1 MVNTLDSLIGL
12 VRLGLGNTSDCNLSS
27 GTNWEEVYNLA
38 FQHGVGAIAFD
49 GIQCCYD
56 KNLPIGIDI
65 QTKFEWIGSVHQA
78 EAEYQKQLGT
88 IASLA
93 KFYQKHGKRM
103 MVLKGYGLSL
113 NYPKPNHRPCSDLD
127 IYLFGEQQRADRLV
141 EEELGIKVDNSHH
154 HHTVFVYQGLTVENH
169 YDFLNVYSH
178 RSTKKIEV
186 YLKEVSHSEY
196 RSIKIGGAEIY
207 LPSTNFDALFVL
219 RHMAVEFAATGMNLR
234 QVIDWGLFIKNY
246 HTVVRWHEF
255 LLMVKEANMHYF
267 LDAINYICYTY
278 LGFDRKIFQ
287 GFGDDSYGER
297 VFADLFNP
305 ENALPKQKG
314 VVKYI
319 ASRLQN
325 WWRNRWRHRIV
336 YSDSLL
342 STFVY
347 QTYAHLIKPATLYH

>member
-1 MVNTLDSLIGL
+1 MNASDTLIEL
-12 VRLGLGNTSDCNLSS
+12 VRLGLGNASAFSLPL
-27 GTNWEEVYNLA
+27 GTDWEGVSKSA

-56 KNLPIGIDI
+56 MNIPVDIGI
-65 QTKFEWIGSVHQA
+65 QTKLEWIGAVHQL
-78 EAEYQKQLGT
+78 EVEYQKQLDRVV
-88 IASLA
+88 SLA
-93 KFYQKHGKRM
+93 KFYHKHGIRM

-127 IYLFGEQQRADRLV
+127 IYLFGEQKRADRLV
-141 EEELGIKVDNSHH
+141 EDELGIKVDNRHH

-178 RSTKKIEV
+178 RSTRKIEE
-186 YLKEVSHSEY
+186 YLKKKSHSEY
-196 RSIKIGGAEIY
+196 RSIKVDGAEFY

-234 QVIDWGLFIKNY
+234 QVLDWGLFLKNY
-246 HTVVRWHEF
+246 HTVVRRNEF
-255 LLMVKEANMHYF
+255 LPMVKEANMHHF

-297 VFADLFNP
+297 VFADLFNL
-305 ENALPKQKG
+305 ENAVPKQKG
-314 VVKYI
+314 FIKYI
-319 ASRLQN
+319 VSRLQN

-336 YSDSLL
+336 YSDSLA

-347 QTYAHLIKPATLYH
+347 QTYAHLMKPATLHH

>member
-1 MVNTLDSLIGL
+1 MNTQDSLIEL
-12 VRLGLGNTSDCNLSS
+12 VRLGLGNTSDCNISS
-27 GTNWEEVYNLA
+27 ETNWEEVRNHA

-49 GIQCCYD
+49 GIQYCYD
-56 KNLPIGIDI
+56 KDLSIGIDI
-65 QTKFEWIGSVHQA
+65 QTKLEWIGSVHQA
-78 EAEYQKQLGT
+78 EVDYQKQLDT
-88 IASLA
+88 IGSLA
-93 KFYQKHGKRM
+93 KFYQKHGIRM

-113 NYPKPNHRPCSDLD
+113 NYPKLNHRPCSDLD
-127 IYLFGEQQRADRLV
+127 IFLFGEQKRADRLV

-178 RSTKKIEV
+178 RSTKKIET
-186 YLKEVSHSEY
+186 YLKKLCYSEY
-196 RSIKIGGAEIY
+196 RTIKVGGAEIY
-207 LPSTNFDALFVL
+207 LPSINFDALFVL

-246 HTVVRWHEF
+246 HTVVRWNEF
-255 LLMVKEANMHYF
+255 LPMVKVANMHYF

-287 GFGDDSYGER
+287 GFDDDSYGER

-314 VVKYI
+314 FIRYI
-319 ASRLQN
+319 VSRQQN

>member
-1 MVNTLDSLIGL
+1 M
-12 VRLGLGNTSDCNLSS
+12 NTSDILCVLVQLGLWNTADCNPIPD
-27 GTNWEEVYNLA
+27 TNWDAVSKLA
-38 FQHGVGAIAFD
+38 FQHGVGAIVFD
-49 GIQCCYD
+49 GIQYCYD
-56 KNLPIGIDI
+56 KKIPIDMGT
-65 QTKFEWIGSVHQA
+65 QTKLEWIGSVHQL
-78 EAEYQKQLGT
+78 EVEYQKQLDT

-93 KFYQKHGKRM
+93 KFYQKHGIRM

-127 IYLFGEQQRADRLV
+127 IYLFGEQKRADRLV
-141 EEELGIKVDNSHH
+141 EEEMGIKVDNSHH

-178 RSTKKIEV
+178 RSTRMIEE
-186 YLKEVSHSEY
+186 YLKEVSRSEY

-234 QVIDWGLFIKNY
+234 QVIDWGLFMKNY
-246 HTVVRWHEF
+246 HSVVRWNEF
-255 LLMVKEANMHYF
+255 LPMVKDANMHHF

-287 GFGDDSYGER
+287 GFGDDSYGEQ

-314 VVKYI
+314 FIKYI

-336 YSDSLL
+336 YSDSLC
-342 STFVY
+342 STFMY
-347 QTYAHLIKPATLYH
+347 QTYAHLMKPATLYH

>member
-1 MVNTLDSLIGL
+1 MNSLTALIEL
-12 VRLGLGNTSDCNLSS
+12 ARFGLGNPSDCNTFSD
-27 GTNWEEVYNLA
+27 TNWETVFKLA
-38 FQHGVGAIAFD
+38 FQHGVGAIVFD

-56 KNLPIGIDI
+56 KNIPIQIDT
-65 QTKFEWIGSVHQA
+65 QTKLEWIGSVHQA
-78 EAEYQKQLGT
+78 EVEYQKQLDT

-93 KFYQKHGKRM
+93 KFYQKHGIRM

-113 NYPKPNHRPCSDLD
+113 NYLKPNHRPCSDLD
-127 IYLFGEQQRADRLV
+127 IYLFGEQKRADRLV

-154 HHTVFVYQGLTVENH
+154 HHTVFVYQGLIVENH

-178 RSTKKIEV
+178 RSTRMIEE
-186 YLKEVSHSEY
+186 YLKEVSRSEY

-234 QVIDWGLFIKNY
+234 QVIDWGLFMKNY
-246 HTVVRWHEF
+246 HSVVRWHEF
-255 LLMVKEANMHYF
+255 LPIVKGANMHYF

-278 LGFDRKIFQ
+278 LGFDRKIFH

-305 ENALPKQKG
+305 ENTLPKQKG
-314 VVKYI
+314 FVKYI

-347 QTYAHLIKPATLYH
+347 QTYAHLLKPATLHH

>member
-1 MVNTLDSLIGL
+1 MNTQNSLIEL
-12 VRLGLGNTSDCNLSS
+12 VRLGLENTSDCNLSS
-27 GTNWEEVYNLA
+27 ETSWEEVRNLA
-38 FQHGVGAIAFD
+38 FLHGVGAIAFD

-56 KNLPIGIDI
+56 KDLSIEIDI
-65 QTKFEWIGSVHQA
+65 QTKLEWIGSVHQA
-78 EAEYQKQLGT
+78 EVEYQKQLDT

-93 KFYQKHGKRM
+93 KFYQKHGIRM

-154 HHTVFVYQGLTVENH
+154 HHTVFVYQGITVENH

-178 RSTKKIEV
+178 HSTKKIET
-186 YLKEVSHSEY
+186 YLKKLCYSEY
-196 RSIKIGGAEIY
+196 RTIKVGGAEIY

-234 QVIDWGLFIKNY
+234 QVIDWGVFIKNY
-246 HTVVRWHEF
+246 HTVVRWNEF
-255 LLMVKEANMHYF
+255 LPMVKVANMHYF

-314 VVKYI
+314 FIRYI

-325 WWRNRWRHRIV
+325 WWSNRWRHRIV
-336 YSDSLL
+336 YSDSLC
-342 STFVY
+342 STFMY
-347 QTYAHLIKPATLYH
+347 QTYAHLMKPATLHH

>member
-1 MVNTLDSLIGL
+1 M
-12 VRLGLGNTSDCNLSS
+12 NTSDVLCVLVQLGLWNTADCNPIPD
-27 GTNWEEVYNLA
+27 TNWDAVSKLA
-38 FQHGVGAIAFD
+38 FQHGVGAIVFD
-49 GIQCCYD
+49 GIQYCYD
-56 KNLPIGIDI
+56 KKIPIDMGT
-65 QTKFEWIGSVHQA
+65 QTKLKWIGSVHQL
-78 EAEYQKQLGT
+78 EVEYQKQLDT

-93 KFYQKHGKRM
+93 KFYQKHGIRM

-113 NYPKPNHRPCSDLD
+113 NYPKPNHRPYSDLD
-127 IYLFGEQQRADRLV
+127 IYLFGEQKRADRLV

-178 RSTKKIEV
+178 RSTKKIET
-186 YLKEVSHSEY
+186 YLKKLCYSEY
-196 RSIKIGGAEIY
+196 RTIKVGGAEIY

-255 LLMVKEANMHYF
+255 LPIVKGANMHYF

-297 VFADLFNP
+297 VFADLFDP

-314 VVKYI
+314 FIKYV

-336 YSDSLL
+336 YSDSLC
-342 STFVY
+342 STFMY
-347 QTYAHLIKPATLYH
+347 QTYAHLMKPATLYH

>member
-1 MVNTLDSLIGL
+1 MNTQNSLIEL
-12 VRLGLGNTSDCNLSS
+12 VRLGLENTSDCNLSS
-27 GTNWEEVYNLA
+27 ETSWEEVRNLA
-38 FQHGVGAIAFD
+38 FLHGVGAIAFD
-49 GIQCCYD
+49 GIQSCYD
-56 KNLPIGIDI
+56 KELSIEIDI
-65 QTKFEWIGSVHQA
+65 QTKLEWIGSVHQA
-78 EAEYQKQLGT
+78 EVEYQKQLDT

-93 KFYQKHGKRM
+93 KFYQKHGIRM

-178 RSTKKIEV
+178 RSTKKIET
-186 YLKEVSHSEY
+186 YLKKLCYSEY
-196 RSIKIGGAEIY
+196 RTIKVGGAEIY
-207 LPSTNFDALFVL
+207 LPSINFDALFVL

-246 HTVVRWHEF
+246 HTVVRWNEF
-255 LLMVKEANMHYF
+255 LPMVKVANMHYF

-287 GFGDDSYGER
+287 GHGDDSYGER
-297 VFADLFNP
+297 VFADLFDP

-314 VVKYI
+314 FIKYV

-336 YSDSLL
+336 YSDSLC
-342 STFVY
+342 STFMY
-347 QTYAHLIKPATLYH
+347 QTYAHLMKPATLYH